1 MQSEAELLIEVARSL
16 WDARSCA
23 KMTSDRFL
31 AYLIDM
37 AIFRAFETLPSGPP
51 TYNYSD
57 ESEQK
62 PVIGADST
70 IAWLPINLQPSR
82 V

>member
-1 MQSEAELLIEVARSL
+1 MQSEAELLLEVARRL
-16 WDARSCA
+16 WEARSCA

-37 AIFRAFETLPSGPP
+37 AIFRAFETLPSGSPADE
-51 TYNYSD
+51 YSV
-57 ESEQK
+57 ESDGEAESR
-62 PVIGADST
+62 VNST
-70 IAWLPINLQPSR
+70 IAWLPINLQPCH